1 MTAITTPEIEA
12 YAEEHTTPP
21 SGALRAVEA
30 ETRATFEA
38 HGMMVGTIEGR
49 FLEMLVH
56 ATRARRVL
64 EIGTFTGY
72 SSIAMAAALPPEGRI
87 VTCDVSEEHIA
98 VARRHIESSGNAGRI
113 SIEPGPALG
122 TIERLEGP
130 FDLVFIDADK
140 ESYLA
145 YFEATLPKLAPHG
158 LIVADNT
165 LWHGAVLDAAA
176 ADADTVAIRRFNAAV
191 ARDPRVSAVLLPIRD
206 GVTLIRPVPPDTPK
220 DF

>member
-12 YAEEHTTPP
+12 YAEQHTTPP
-21 SGALRAVEA
+21 SRALRALEQ

-56 ATRARRVL
+56 ATQARRVL

-72 SSIAMAAALPPEGRI
+72 SSIAMAAALPPGGRI
-87 VTCDVSEEHIA
+87 VTCDVSEEHTA
-98 VARRHIESSGNAGRI
+98 VARRHIDASGNAGRI
-113 SIEPGPALG
+113 AVELGPALA
-122 TIERLEGP
+122 TIDRLEGP

-165 LWHGAVLDAAA
+165 LWHGNVLDAAA
-176 ADADTVAIRRFNAAV
+176 ADADTAAIRRFNAAV
-191 ARDPRVSAVLLPIRD
+191 ATDPRVTAVLLPIRD
-206 GVTLIRPVPPDTPK
+206 GVTLIRPVPPDRGAEL
-220 DF
+220 

>member
-12 YAEEHTTPP
+12 YAEQHSTPP
-21 SGALRAVEA
+21 SEALRALEA

-56 ATRARRVL
+56 ATQARSVL

-72 SSIAMAAALPPEGRI
+72 SSIAMAAALPPGGRI
-87 VTCDVSEEHIA
+87 ITCDVNEEHID
-98 VARRHIESSGNAGRI
+98 VARRHIEASGNAGRI
-113 SIEPGPALG
+113 TVEPGPALG

-140 ESYLA
+140 ESYLD

-158 LIVADNT
+158 LVVADNT
-165 LWHGAVLDAAA
+165 LWHGSVLDAEAT
-176 ADADTVAIRRFNAAV
+176 DADTVAIRRFNAAV
-191 ARDPRVSAVLLPIRD
+191 AEDPRVTAVLLPVRD
-206 GVTLIRPVPPDTPK
+206 GVTLIRPILRM
-220 DF
+220 